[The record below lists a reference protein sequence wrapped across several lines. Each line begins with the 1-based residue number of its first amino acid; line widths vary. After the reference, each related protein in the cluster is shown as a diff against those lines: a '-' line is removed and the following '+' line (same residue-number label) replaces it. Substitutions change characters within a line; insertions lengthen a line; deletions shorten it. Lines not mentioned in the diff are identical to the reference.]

1 MKKLITIYIYTYI
14 YIYTRCSKEFCC
26 SKEHNKCQMSNSF
39 TCLGPGICKKEKRRS
54 VLRDPSEKND
64 CVAAF
69 LQPLKGVPIE
79 NSKSRS
85 TFKSFSGSFKIQE
98 YL

>member
-1 MKKLITIYIYTYI
+1 
-14 YIYTRCSKEFCC
+14 
-26 SKEHNKCQMSNSF
+26 MSNSF